1 VKPGAFEARQRAVA
15 RVCLGLEPDPED
27 LRALESP
34 ERWLLYRSLVRERL
48 MEMLG
53 VALPRTRAA
62 VGRSAW
68 DKAFS
73 RWLDEAPPRT
83 RYLREVVPAFAG
95 YAHAH
100 FAHDPSLPGWAVDL
114 LRLEAARWE
123 CLWAEASIE
132 PLQDFHFDRV
142 PVIHPAV
149 RLVHLGHPVHRP
161 LSEGETYPAAPVH
174 LCVHR
179 SPGDKVQVR
188 VLNALAAALL
198 GHWQRQELTVTK
210 SVQQVTSERG
220 VAIDAQL
227 IETLSGT
234 LAKLMKAGVV
244 LGSK

>member
-1 VKPGAFEARQRAVA
+1 VNPGAFEARQRAVA
-15 RVCLGLEPDPED
+15 RVCLALEPDPAD

-62 VGRSAW
+62 VGRPAW

-95 YAHAH
+95 YADPH
-100 FAHDPSLPGWAVDL
+100 FAHDPSLPEWAVDL
-114 LRLEAARWE
+114 LRLETARWE
-123 CLWAEASIE
+123 CLWAEAALE

-149 RLVHLGHPVHRP
+149 RLVHLGHPVHQP
-161 LSEGETYPAAPVH
+161 LSEGEAYPAAPVH

-179 SPGDKVQVR
+179 GPEDKVQVR

-198 GHWQRQELTVTK
+198 GHWQRQELTVTE

-220 VAIDAQL
+220 IAIDAQL

>member
-15 RVCLGLEPDPED
+15 RVCLGREPDPED

-48 MEMLG
+48 MEMIG

-62 VGRSAW
+62 VGRPAW

-83 RYLREVVPAFAG
+83 RYLREVVPAFA
-95 YAHAH
+95 AHANPH
-100 FAHDPSLPGWAVDL
+100 FAQDASLPAWAVDL

-123 CLWAEASIE
+123 CLWAEAAIE
-132 PLQDFHFDRV
+132 PLRDFHFDRV

-161 LSEGETYPAAPVH
+161 LSEGETYPATPVH

-179 SPGDKVQVR
+179 GAEDKVQVR

-198 GHWQRQELTVTK
+198 GHWQRQALTVTE
-210 SVQQVTSERG
+210 SVRQVTSERG
-220 VAIDAQL
+220 VPIDAQL
-227 IETLSGT
+227 IDSLSGT

-244 LGSK
+244 LGSR